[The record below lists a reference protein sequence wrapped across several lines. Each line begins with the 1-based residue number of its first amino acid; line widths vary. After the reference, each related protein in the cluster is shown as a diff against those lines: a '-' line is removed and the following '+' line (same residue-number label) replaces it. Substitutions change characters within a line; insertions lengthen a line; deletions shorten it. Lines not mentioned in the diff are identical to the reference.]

1 MKGWTERGGRERER
15 VNQLLPHLQNDY
27 RMREIMHIAHEFLQ
41 NFCRNNTTNQSLLH
55 RHIQLFLQSGDSVSG
70 PALYMYVCLYVCMY
84 IWMDGWMYVYM
95 YMQQVEHGHYSNYF
109 LTTFI
114 EFTL

>member
-1 MKGWTERGGRERER
+1 MKGWTEREGREGER

-70 PALYMYVCLYVCMY
+70 PALCMY
-84 IWMDGWMYVYM
+84 IWMDGWMDVRIHVYVAVAVRIRTLF
-95 YMQQVEHGHYSNYF
+95 QLLFDNF
-109 LTTFI
+109 F